1 MIEKVIWLAAAMLA
15 AGLARGQDPGSP
27 AAQASASRAPA
38 RSGPLGGGYK
48 DAKWGMSLSE
58 VKKLLPGR
66 IEYETRLPKIDK
78 TLRYNLGE
86 GKKLVCSFN
95 HDQFYH
101 AFYSPMAQ
109 DGDLETAQA
118 VLTGLRKKF
127 GPGKVADNFVDGQNR
142 PLIVVTWNDGV
153 TQIELRMPDP
163 ASYGAKEIKPYPSSA
178 VMVIYTGIEL
188 NARKERERAEERRRD
203 EADKI
208 QKTRKNVESDL

>member
-1 MIEKVIWLAAAMLA
+1 MREKSIWLAAAMFA
-15 AGLARGQDPGSP
+15 AGLARGQDMGAP
-27 AAQASASRAPA
+27 ATKASASQAPA
-38 RSGPLGGGYK
+38 RMGPLGGGYK
-48 DAKWGMSLSE
+48 DAKWGMSSNE
-58 VKKLLPGR
+58 VKKLRLGK
-66 IEYETRLPKIDK
+66 IEYETRLPKVEK
-78 TLRYNLGE
+78 TLRYDLGE
-86 GKKLVCSFN
+86 GKKLVCYFD

-101 AFYSPMAQ
+101 ASYSPVAQ

-118 VLTGLRKKF
+118 VLAGLRRKY

-163 ASYGAKEIKPYPSSA
+163 ASYGAKAAKPYPSSA

-188 NARKERERAEERRRD
+188 NARNEQWKAEERRLH

-208 QKTRKNVESDL
+208 QKTRKNVEGDL